1 MKGFTLVELLA
12 VVLILSIITALS
24 VPIVGKVVEEK
35 RFDTVFL
42 DAKTIL
48 REVEYNYID
57 SVEFPITKLNT
68 LNISSVS
75 LSDYDSEQSY
85 VYMDNSEFYIVLIG
99 KNKFDGINA
108 CNIKQSSND
117 SNVGRITCE

>member
-57 SVEFPITKLNT
+57 SMEFPITKLNT

-117 SNVGRITCE
+117 SNVGRIVCE